1 MKRSLAVLLFSF
13 MLVGSLSAQL
23 KAMVKEISGKVEVKS
38 SEGSW
43 RPAAAGM
50 NIVKGYSI
58 STGFN
63 STAVLELGQS
73 ILRVRPLTR
82 MRLDELVEKE
92 GTVSTDLF
100 LKVGKVKAEV
110 KTASGVP
117 QKFTLKGPVSTAAVR
132 GTDFEFDGF
141 TVRVI
146 NGTVVFLNTLGQGR
160 GVSGGEDSSTDGL
173 EPPTSGDEEKDSR
186 SQINPYVSP
195 SGTGP
200 SGEGQV
206 SQTPPPPPPPPPPTT
221 TSVIIHWQ

>member
-1 MKRSLAVLLFSF
+1 MKRLLAVLFFSF
-13 MLVGSLSAQL
+13 MLIGSLSAQL
-23 KAMVKEISGKVEVKS
+23 KAVVKEISGKVEVKS
-38 SEGSW
+38 SSESAW
-43 RPAAAGM
+43 RPAKAGM
-50 NIVKGYSI
+50 NIGRGYSI
-58 STGFN
+58 ATGFN

-82 MRLDELVEKE
+82 MRLEDLVQKE

-160 GVSGGEDSSTDGL
+160 GVSEGEDSSTDGTQ
-173 EPPTSGDEEKDSR
+173 PPTSGDEEKDSR
-186 SQINPYVSP
+186 SQINPYATP
-195 SGTGP
+195 SGTQP
-200 SGEGQV
+200 SGGGQAPQT
-206 SQTPPPPPPPPPPTT
+206 SQMARVT
-221 TSVIIHWQ
+221 IQWQ